1 MYQLDCPYHLPPL
14 HLSPCLP
21 MCLSVYV
28 SNCLSIYLL
37 YRGVLEALVDRQ
49 FPRPSCVDINWA
61 AFGTSSR
68 SRRKKKKAGVCELVS
83 MYIP

>member
-1 MYQLDCPYHLPPL
+1 
-14 HLSPCLP
+14 

-68 SRRKKKKAGVCELVS
+68 SRRNGRKKKKAGVCGCELVS